1 MKRITKLENVNRMQL
16 FKFFHESFVFVCFQL
31 VIADVS
37 TLLESDVY
45 VKAIDVHTKMEVE
58 GTVDSD
64 FSFNKKSEVSQIN
77 DLQVLA
83 WYFKN

>member
-1 MKRITKLENVNRMQL
+1 MQL

-45 VKAIDVHTKMEVE
+45 VKAIDVHTKMEAE